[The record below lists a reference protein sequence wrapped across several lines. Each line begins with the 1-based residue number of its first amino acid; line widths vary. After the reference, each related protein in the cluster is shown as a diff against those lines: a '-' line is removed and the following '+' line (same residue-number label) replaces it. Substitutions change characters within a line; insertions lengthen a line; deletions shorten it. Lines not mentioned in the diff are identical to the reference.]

1 MKEVTLK
8 IPDDKYRFFME
19 LISNLGFDR
28 VEERSI
34 PEEHKNIVRE
44 RIKNS
49 NPVELIPW
57 EEARKQLRFESK
69 P

>member
-8 IPDDKYRFFME
+8 IPDDKYLFFIE
-19 LISNLGFDR
+19 LVRNLGFEKS
-28 VEERSI
+28 EELDI

-49 NPVELIPW
+49 KPKELISW
-57 EEARKQLRFESK
+57 QEARKQLRFKSK
-69 P
+69 S